1 MSSLRRIARDLK
13 ELQEGPLSNCSAGPV
28 DESNM
33 HVWKANIIGPDDS
46 PYARGIF
53 FLDIEFPL
61 DYPFKPPHIQF
72 VTKVYHPNINATG
85 GICLD
90 ILKGQWS
97 PALSIGK
104 VLLSICSLLTDA
116 NPRDPLMP
124 EIARQYENDRPTFE
138 LTARE
143 WTQKY
148 AC

>member
-61 DYPFKPPHIQF
+61 DYPFKPPHIRF